1 MENVK
6 IAVSIPTYRRS
17 DGSTRR
23 LLERALNSI
32 KTQTY
37 KNYKIF
43 LIGDKYDDN
52 EEFLEIANSFY
63 DQSKIYFENLDESK
77 ERDHYSDKLLLW
89 LYGGIN
95 ATNHSIKVAL
105 SEGYDY
111 VCHLDHDDYWGN
123 NHLDEIAKCI
133 KDNQSDWV
141 CTKSTYL
148 NGSILPSIKTDQKYI
163 NFLPL
168 PSGIIHYSVCINFKK
183 IPIFYEDYYQL
194 TKETK
199 FAGDSYLW
207 ERMREYIPKNNIKS
221 HLINELTCFK
231 DDERFEMNK

>member
-6 IAVSIPTYRRS
+6 IAVSITTYRRS

-63 DQSKIYFENLDESK
+63 DQSKIYFENLDEAK

-141 CTKSTYL
+141 CTK
-148 NGSILPSIKTDQKYI
+148 
-163 NFLPL
+163 
-168 PSGIIHYSVCINFKK
+168 
-183 IPIFYEDYYQL
+183 
-194 TKETK
+194 
-199 FAGDSYLW
+199 
-207 ERMREYIPKNNIKS
+207 
-221 HLINELTCFK
+221 
-231 DDERFEMNK
+231 